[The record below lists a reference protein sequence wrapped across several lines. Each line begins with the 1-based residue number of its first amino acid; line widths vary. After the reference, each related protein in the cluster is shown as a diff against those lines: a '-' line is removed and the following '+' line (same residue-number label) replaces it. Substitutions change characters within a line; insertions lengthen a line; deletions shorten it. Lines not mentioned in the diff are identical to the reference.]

1 MGGDG
6 QRIRGRGSGW
16 DDIDSMDSG
25 LTVGC
30 PSNTTME
37 LGLRS
42 PSIFSPSIE
51 NGLGCPPLLLAPTH
65 IPVPDGRSTRTLAA
79 DEAALHMEAT
89 SRALD
94 GKNVNAM
101 SSFYRGGDAG
111 RRANFLK
118 TCSRSSAICRLT
130 ECSGGCD
137 EVGPSRFEALLAV
150 RAEREHRD
158 AAKSVARTER
168 TPRFP
173 WALGAGDDRTLKPI
187 AGGVGVGH
195 CRCGGATG
203 VSRNPPEWA
212 DARPCMSWTF
222 SVAFGPRL
230 ARKCRIRPTVHT
242 ARGSG

>member
-1 MGGDG
+1 
-6 QRIRGRGSGW
+6 
-16 DDIDSMDSG
+16 
-25 LTVGC
+25 
-30 PSNTTME
+30 
-37 LGLRS
+37 
-42 PSIFSPSIE
+42 
-51 NGLGCPPLLLAPTH
+51 
-65 IPVPDGRSTRTLAA
+65 
-79 DEAALHMEAT
+79 
-89 SRALD
+89 
-94 GKNVNAM
+94 M

-242 ARGSG
+242 ARGSGWRPTAERAEVDSLETTTDRASCSVPQPPTRRKGAGNQQHVRRNMTVFETFSGPSFHV